1 MFNDHFEL
9 SVAVAKLI
17 AVNEVLRDHVP
28 ASVASEMDSI
38 ARAIT
43 VVVDRMRA
51 E

>member
-28 ASVASEMDSI
+28 ASVASELDSI
-38 ARAIT
+38 ARAVTI
-43 VVVDRMRA
+43 VVDRMRA